1 MALTKVSTG
10 VVDMSGNTGG
20 LVIAKGDESERP
32 ASPSIGMI
40 RESTE
45 TTPSKV
51 EVYTDNGGAPDWQFL
66 EEAGPSIMPLTVDY
80 LVVAG
85 GGGGSSGYGGSPQGG
100 GGAGGLRTSYG
111 SISGGGGSVE
121 TLLTLTA
128 GSPHDITVGA
138 GGVGAGVSSGFI
150 GAQGTSSSF
159 DVISTVGGG
168 GSRNW
173 NSGSPSGTG
182 GSGGGEAYATN
193 GGPGQ
198 GTQYQGYAGGSVTV
212 NGPGAGGGGA
222 GSAGSWAANPTFGI
236 GGDGLDIDI
245 TGSTVSYAGG
255 GGRTVGTPR
264 GGGGISASSNGPG
277 GNGLPNTGGGGGGGH
292 STNAGSIGGSGGSG
306 VVILRFPISYSA
318 PTISNISPA
327 GGLTINN
334 ATDGTHRVMTYTCAT
349 NTTVSATLT
358 F

>member
-1 MALTKVSTG
+1 MSLTKVSTG

-20 LVIAKGDESERP
+20 LVIAKGNGTDVSSGGERP
-32 ASPSIGMI
+32 TCNATILGSI
-40 RESTE
+40 REN
-45 TTPSKV
+45 TTDNKV
-51 EVYTDNGGAPDWQFL
+51 EVCTANGGNAAWRFL
-66 EEAGPSIMPLTVDY
+66 KEVSPLLTVDY

-128 GSPHDITVGA
+128 GTPYPITVGV
-138 GGVGAGVSSGFI
+138 GGVGATNSSATI

-159 DVISTVGGG
+159 DTISTVGGG

-173 NSGSPSGTG
+173 NSGLPSGTG

-264 GGGGISASSNGPG
+264 GGGGISASSLGPG
-277 GNGLPNTGGGGGGGH
+277 GNGLPNTGGGGGGGAT
-292 STNAGSIGGSGGSG
+292 TNASAIGGSGGTG
-306 VVILRFPISYSA
+306 VVILRYPSYYTGA
-318 PTISNISPA
+318 IG
-327 GGLTINN
+327 GGLIHI
-334 ATDGTHRVMTYTCAT
+334 TDT
-349 NTTVSATLT
+349 TTVSGYTIERITSGTGTIT
-358 F
+358 FAITP